1 MSNICIEYLLPWC
14 DDVIVMPLLKHFEI
28 QNESNLKSIGSPKS
42 CHLVIWLHLQPHIYI
57 IYHIISHSPL
67 TRMKPDRSWMVK
79 SICALESDTL
89 ILMLVM
95 VMVMA
100 KPKTPP
106 AFSKPWMALS
116 LKVVQWFEMGLI
128 DYNIVQLSFVSEK
141 NQQDI
146 LLLNK
151 FCGQKW
157 RELWF
162 LIKNMKS

>member
-1 MSNICIEYLLPWC
+1 
-14 DDVIVMPLLKHFEI
+14 
-28 QNESNLKSIGSPKS
+28 
-42 CHLVIWLHLQPHIYI
+42 
-57 IYHIISHSPL
+57 
-67 TRMKPDRSWMVK
+67 MKPDRSWMVK

-95 VMVMA
+95 VMVIVMVMA
-100 KPKTPP
+100 KPKTQP
-106 AFSKPWMALS
+106 AFLKPWMTLS
-116 LKVVQWFEMGLI
+116 QKVVQWFEMGLI

-141 NQQDI
+141 NQQNI

-151 FCGQKW
+151 FYGQKW

>member
-1 MSNICIEYLLPWC
+1 
-14 DDVIVMPLLKHFEI
+14 
-28 QNESNLKSIGSPKS
+28 
-42 CHLVIWLHLQPHIYI
+42 
-57 IYHIISHSPL
+57 
-67 TRMKPDRSWMVK
+67 MKPDRSWMVK

-95 VMVMA
+95 VMVIVMVMA
-100 KPKTPP
+100 KPKTQP
-106 AFSKPWMALS
+106 AFLKPWMTLS
-116 LKVVQWFEMGLI
+116 QKFEMGLI

-162 LIKNMKS
+162 LIKNMKC